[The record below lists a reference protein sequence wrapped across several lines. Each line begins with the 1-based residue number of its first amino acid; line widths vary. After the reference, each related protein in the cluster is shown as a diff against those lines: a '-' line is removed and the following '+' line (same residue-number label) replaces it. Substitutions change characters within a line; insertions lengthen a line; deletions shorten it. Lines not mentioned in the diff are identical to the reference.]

1 MSNAAIPS
9 AIPSAGGRLGRF
21 LLNLPLGLALLA
33 GCGAE
38 EPLVHN
44 RGGAF
49 APLGIDEAQLG
60 KNGTP
65 SYLAG
70 RMTQV
75 VQVAADAA
83 RVFTGPLAASYR
95 LAPETSLAVLSD
107 SRDAAGRRFIKL
119 QQQHSGLTVVGR
131 EVVVQ
136 VSREGNIEAIIGTLY
151 PELQLPARTALPG
164 DTALTTALTALGASE
179 AQVRKAPA
187 LSIYIDATDQPV
199 LVYRATVD
207 YSAASG
213 RNLDELFVN
222 AASGTL
228 VARHPQ
234 IFTTLSRDTYDL
246 KKACVK
252 TGMELPGT
260 LLAHEGGTLTDMT
273 AKRAS
278 DGAGD
283 VYWFYQHMYGRS
295 SYDGKDATI
304 VSSVHGKFD
313 NGLGGCDGNNAAWIG
328 DEFNQ
333 MVYGDGDGFGIL
345 LKDLTLGFDVTA
357 HEMTHAVTYTTSNLA
372 YMDDSG
378 ALNESMSDLFGAT
391 VEAWQASG
399 GGAAGNPA
407 SITPSA
413 NTWKIGEAVAG
424 FLLPGGALRFMN
436 DPATDMSS
444 KDYYPERIMPGGMD
458 NGGVH
463 FNSGIGNLAFYLM
476 SQGGVHPRTK
486 TTSTVA
492 AIGIAKANHI
502 FYTANVSL
510 YTSMTNYE
518 GARYATAQAAENL
531 YGRCSPEWR
540 TVHQAWD
547 AVGVPGTW
555 SLCVKPTG
563 PSL

>member
-75 VQVAADAA
+75 VQAATDAA

-119 QQQHSGLTVVGR
+119 QQQHTGLTVVGR

-136 VSREGNIEAIIGTLY
+136 VSREGNVEAIIGSLY

-187 LSIYIDATDQPV
+187 LAIYIDATDQPV

-260 LLAHEGGTLTDMT
+260 LLAHEGGTLTDLT
-273 AKRAS
+273 AKRAA

-391 VEAWQASG
+391 VEAWQAAG

-436 DPATDMSS
+436 DPAADMSS

>member
-1 MSNAAIPS
+1 MSKAPTS
-9 AIPSAGGRLGRF
+9 SAGGRLGRF
-21 LLNLPLGLALLA
+21 LVGFPVGLALLA

-44 RGGAF
+44 HGGAF
-49 APLGIDEAQLG
+49 TPLGIDEAQLN

-70 RMTQV
+70 RMSQV
-75 VQVAADAA
+75 VQAAPDAIK
-83 RVFTGPLAASYR
+83 VFTGPLAASYR
-95 LAPETSLAVLSD
+95 LAPQTSFAVLSD
-107 SRDAAGRRFIKL
+107 SRDEAGRRFIKL

-136 VSREGNIEAIIGTLY
+136 VGSDGNVEAILGTVH
-151 PELQLPARTALPG
+151 PELQLAASSPLGGDDALAA
-164 DTALTTALTALGASE
+164 ALTGLGATTH
-179 AQVRKAPA
+179 AVRKAPTQA
-187 LSIYIDATDQPV
+187 IYIDAAERPV

-207 YSAASG
+207 YLGPSG
-213 RNLDELFVN
+213 RNLDELFID
-222 AASGTL
+222 AHSGAL

-234 IFTTLSRDTYDL
+234 IFTTLTRDLYDL
-246 KKACVK
+246 KKACLK

-260 LLAHEGGTLTDMT
+260 LLAHEGGMLTDAS

-278 DGAGD
+278 DSSGS
-283 VYWFYQHMYGRS
+283 VYWFYKHMFGRD

-304 VSSVHGKFD
+304 VASVHGKFD

-328 DEFNQ
+328 DMYNQ

-345 LKDLTLGFDVTA
+345 LKDLTLGFDVAA
-357 HEMTHAVTYTTSNLA
+357 HEMTHAVTFTSSNLA

-391 VEAWQASG
+391 IEAWLKSG
-399 GGAAGNPA
+399 GSAAGNPA
-407 SITPSA
+407 AITPTA
-413 NTWKIGEAVAG
+413 ATWKIGEEVAG
-424 FLLPGGALRFMN
+424 LLLPGGALRFMN
-436 DPATDMSS
+436 DPAADMAS
-444 KDYYPERIMPGGMD
+444 KDYYPDRIMPGGMD

-476 SQGGVHPRTK
+476 SQGGTHPRTK
-486 TTSTVA
+486 TTNQVA
-492 AIGIAKANHI
+492 AIGIAKASHI

-531 YGRCSPEWR
+531 YGRCSAEWR

-547 AVGVPGTW
+547 AVGVPGGW
-555 SLCVKPTG
+555 SLCVKPVPPT
-563 PSL
+563 L

>member
-9 AIPSAGGRLGRF
+9 ALPSAGGRLGRF
-21 LLNLPLGLALLA
+21 LVKLPLGLALLA
-33 GCGAE
+33 GCGVE

-75 VQVAADAA
+75 VQAAPDAA
-83 RVFTGPLAASYR
+83 KVFTGPLAASYR
-95 LAPETSLAVLSD
+95 LAPQTSLAVLSD

-119 QQQHSGLTVVGR
+119 QQQHTGLTVVGR

-136 VSREGNIEAIIGTLY
+136 VGSDGNVEAIIGSLY
-151 PELQLPARTALPG
+151 PELELPATSPLPG
-164 DTALTTALTALGASE
+164 DTALTTALTALGASA

-187 LSIYIDATDQPV
+187 LAIYIDAADRPV

-213 RNLDELFVN
+213 RNLDELFVS

-278 DGAGD
+278 DGAGN
-283 VYWFYQHMYGRS
+283 VYWFYKNMYGRN

-391 VEAWQASG
+391 VEAWLASG

-407 SITPSA
+407 SITPTA

-424 FLLPGGALRFMN
+424 LLLPGGALRFMN
-436 DPATDMSS
+436 DPAADMSS
-444 KDYYPERIMPGGMD
+444 KDFYADRVMPGGMD

-463 FNSGIGNLAFYLM
+463 FNSGIGNLAFFLM
-476 SQGGVHPRTK
+476 SEGGTHPRAK
-486 TTSTVA
+486 TTNKVT

-547 AVGVPGTW
+547 AVGVPGSW
-555 SLCVKPTG
+555 SLCVKPSG